1 MLRTGKGF
9 PAMIAEQ
16 ESRAIKVAFRLLVE
30 DVGGVEAASAALGYP
45 PGRISEAY
53 ALHTQRA
60 PRVDHARRLEAL
72 ADNPRVTATLARLAG
87 CTLLPQPRLSGDAG
101 LAIAAVLRGAG
112 ELGGRAATAM
122 GDGVVDDAERAGL
135 VDQIGALQRALAHAA
150 AVLAGPALPVIGRKA
165 A

>member
-112 ELGGRAATAM
+112 ELGGRAATAWWTM
-122 GDGVVDDAERAGL
+122 PNA
-135 VDQIGALQRALAHAA
+135 
-150 AVLAGPALPVIGRKA
+150 PAWWTRSARCNARWRTPRRSSPGRRCR
-165 A
+165 